1 MGSETIR
8 KFIWWNKNTLWEA
21 KLEQNKM
28 KLNYGEQNRIMGSE
42 KEQNY
47 NMGAKLHYGSEIE

>member
-1 MGSETIR
+1 
-8 KFIWWNKNTLWEA
+8 
-21 KLEQNKM
+21 M